1 RYRRAKHQRKKS
13 MIGLGHYL
21 ILSSI
26 IFIIDIIG
34 ATTSRNVLK
43 ILLSLELLLAA
54 SNLSFVAF
62 SKFNGDYAGQLIV
75 FFVILVAA
83 AEVAIGLAIIVL
95 MYHQLNTIQADEL
108 KDMKW

>member
-1 RYRRAKHQRKKS
+1 

-21 ILSSI
+21 LLSGIL
-26 IFIIDIIG
+26 FAIG
-34 ATTSRNVLK
+34 VAGITTSRNVLK

-62 SKFNGDYAGQLIV
+62 SRFNGDYTGQLIV

-83 AEVAIGLAIIVL
+83 AEVAVGLAIIVL
-95 MYHQLNTIQADEL
+95 MYRHFSTIQADEL
-108 KDMKW
+108 KDLKW

>member
-1 RYRRAKHQRKKS
+1 MITLGSYIALS
-13 MIGLGHYL
+13 GIIFSIGLVGVMN
-21 ILSSI
+21 
-26 IFIIDIIG
+26 
-34 ATTSRNVLK
+34 SRNVLK
-43 ILLSLELLLAA
+43 VLLSLELLLAA

-95 MYHQLNTIQADEL
+95 MYRRLSTIQADEL
-108 KDMKW
+108 KEMKW

>member
-1 RYRRAKHQRKKS
+1 

-21 ILSSI
+21 LLSGILFSI
-26 IFIIDIIG
+26 GVVGI
-34 ATTSRNVLK
+34 TTSRNVLK

-62 SKFNGDYAGQLIV
+62 SRFNGDYTGQLIV

-95 MYHQLNTIQADEL
+95 MYRHFSTIQADEL
-108 KDMKW
+108 KELKW

>member
-1 RYRRAKHQRKKS
+1 
-13 MIGLGHYL
+13 MIGLRAYL
-21 ILSSI
+21 LLSGILFSI
-26 IFIIDIIG
+26 G
-34 ATTSRNVLK
+34 VAGVTTSRSALK

-62 SKFNGDYAGQLIV
+62 SRFNGDYAGQLIV

-95 MYHQLNTIQADEL
+95 MYRHFSTIQADEL
-108 KDMKW
+108 KELKW

>member
-1 RYRRAKHQRKKS
+1 
-13 MIGLGHYL
+13 MIEIGQY
-21 ILSSI
+21 IFLSGI
-26 IFIIDIIG
+26 IFTIG
-34 ATTSRNVLK
+34 TLGVVTSRSVLK

-62 SKFNGDYAGQLIV
+62 SRYNGDYVGQLIV

-95 MYHQLNTIQADEL
+95 MYRNLSTIQADEL
-108 KDMKW
+108 KELKW

>member
-1 RYRRAKHQRKKS
+1 
-13 MIGLGHYL
+13 MIGIEHYL
-21 ILSSI
+21 ILSGILFSMGI
-26 IFIIDIIG
+26 MGVI
-34 ATTSRNVLK
+34 TSRSLLK
-43 ILLSLELLLAA
+43 VLLSLELLLAA

-62 SKFNGDYAGQLIV
+62 SKFNGDYSGQLIV

-95 MYHQLNTIQADEL
+95 MYRHFNTIQADEL

>member
-1 RYRRAKHQRKKS
+1 
-13 MIGLGHYL
+13 MIGLGSYL
-21 ILSSI
+21 FLSGILFSI
-26 IFIIDIIG
+26 GVVGVI
-34 ATTSRNVLK
+34 TSRSMLK

-62 SKFNGDYAGQLIV
+62 SRFNGDYTGQLVV

-95 MYHQLNTIQADEL
+95 MYRQFSTIQADEL
-108 KDMKW
+108 RDLKW

>member
-1 RYRRAKHQRKKS
+1 
-13 MIGLGHYL
+13 MIALDHYL
-21 ILSSI
+21 LLSGLVFAIGIL
-26 IFIIDIIG
+26 G
-34 ATTSRNVLK
+34 VTTSRSVLK

-62 SKFNGDYAGQLIV
+62 SKFNGDYNGQLIV

-95 MYHQLNTIQADEL
+95 MYQRLSTIQADEL
-108 KDMKW
+108 KEMKW

>member
-1 RYRRAKHQRKKS
+1 

-21 ILSSI
+21 VLSGMLFSVGI
-26 IFIIDIIG
+26 VG
-34 ATTSRNVLK
+34 VTTNRNVLK

-62 SKFNGDYAGQLIV
+62 SRFNGDYTGQLIV

-83 AEVAIGLAIIVL
+83 AEVAVGLAIIVL
-95 MYHQLNTIQADEL
+95 MYRRLSTIQADKLKEL
-108 KDMKW
+108 KW

>member
-1 RYRRAKHQRKKS
+1 MITLGSYLALS
-13 MIGLGHYL
+13 GIIFSIGLAGVM
-21 ILSSI
+21 I
-26 IFIIDIIG
+26 
-34 ATTSRNVLK
+34 SRNVIK
-43 ILLSLELLLAA
+43 VLLSLELLLAA

-95 MYHQLNTIQADEL
+95 MYRRLSTIQADEL
-108 KDMKW
+108 KEMKW

>member
-1 RYRRAKHQRKKS
+1 MITLGNYLALS
-13 MIGLGHYL
+13 GVIFSIGL
-21 ILSSI
+21 
-26 IFIIDIIG
+26 IG
-34 ATTSRNVLK
+34 VMTSRNVLK
-43 ILLSLELLLAA
+43 VLLSLELLLAA

-95 MYHQLNTIQADEL
+95 MYRHLSTIQADEL
-108 KDMKW
+108 RTMKW

>member
-1 RYRRAKHQRKKS
+1 

-21 ILSSI
+21 FLSGILFSVGI
-26 IFIIDIIG
+26 VG
-34 ATTSRNVLK
+34 VTTSRNLLK

-62 SKFNGDYAGQLIV
+62 SRFNGDYTGQLIV

-95 MYHQLNTIQADEL
+95 IYRHFSTIQADEL
-108 KDMKW
+108 KELKW